1 MKILITGA
9 NGELGSDLVN
19 LFVKKKH
26 KVYAIYRNNKK
37 KNLVKNKNLIWVRH
51 DFCEKLIK
59 KFKVDILINCIAAHN
74 FSKKKNISDLINSNI
89 IAIKNIIKFAEEN
102 RVKLVVNLSTISI
115 YGDVD
120 KPDLK
125 EEYKPKHVDNLGLTK
140 FCGELLLA
148 DSSVNYINLRLPG
161 VLTSSKN
168 YSRPWLK
175 TIIKKIKN
183 NKTVSI
189 YNHKFFFNNVIDTHE
204 IHNFI
209 NYLLEKKLFKK
220 KIRSSFN
227 LAALKAEKM
236 IDIILF
242 IKKYFSSNSKIMIQ
256 KKSMKNYTINT
267 SKIHNKT
274 KFLPSTTFDIIKRNV
289 S

>member
-19 LFVKKKH
+19 LLVKKKH

-37 KNLVKNKNLIWVRH
+37 KILVKNKNLIWVRH

-74 FSKKKNISDLINSNI
+74 FSKKKKISDLINSNI
-89 IAIKNIIKFAEEN
+89 IAIKNIIKFAGDN

-168 YSRPWLK
+168 YGRPWLK

-204 IHNFI
+204 INNFI
-209 NYLLEKKLFKK
+209 NYLLEKRLFKK
-220 KIRSSFN
+220 KIRNSFN

-242 IKKYFSSNSKIMIQ
+242 IKKYFSSSSKIMIK
-256 KKSMKNYTINT
+256 KKSTKNYSINI
-267 SKIHNKT
+267 SKIRNKT
-274 KFLPSTTFDIIKRNV
+274 KFLPSTTLDIIKRNV

>member
-1 MKILITGA
+1 MKKLIPH
-9 NGELGSDLVN
+9 
-19 LFVKKKH
+19 F
-26 KVYAIYRNNKK
+26 R
-37 KNLVKNKNLIWVRH
+37 NLVKSKNLIWVRH

-59 KFKVDILINCIAAHN
+59 RFKVDILINCIAAHN
-74 FSKKKNISDLINSNI
+74 FSKKKKISDLINSNI
-89 IAIKNIIKFAEEN
+89 IAIKNIIKFAGDN

-125 EEYKPKHVDNLGLTK
+125 EDYKPKHVDNLGLTK

-204 IHNFI
+204 INNFI

-220 KIRSSFN
+220 KIRNSFN

-242 IKKYFSSNSKIMIQ
+242 IKKYFSSSSKIMIK
-256 KKSMKNYTINT
+256 KKSIKNYSINI
-267 SKIHNKT
+267 SKIRNKT